1 MLLSRQYIPAVPT
14 RFGLTLSGVVV
25 VLMTPSL
32 TSSLAR
38 FAATLQYSDIPA
50 AGVAI
55 CRAAIIDGTGCML
68 AGSAEPAAR
77 IVRTFLA
84 DQSCAA
90 RASIIGCADRTS
102 PTGAAMANGT
112 SGHALDYDDVN
123 QPMIGHPTVTLL
135 PALFAAGEI
144 TNATGADIITAYVIG
159 LDAQARL
166 GRLINPGHF
175 AHGWHP
181 TSTLGP
187 LGAAIAAGRLLG
199 LDERQLRHALG
210 IAASG
215 AGGLRKN
222 FGSMVKPYHAGQAAE
237 RGLAAALL
245 AAGGL
250 DADPDVLDGPHGF
263 LQTFCGHAP
272 QGLDVE
278 SVRFG
283 VDQPLEIIRSGV
295 GLKLHACCG
304 CSHTALDVVLDLAA
318 EHGIDAADVD
328 QVECNVNAQAHD
340 ALVHHH
346 ATTGLQGKFSM
357 EYSVAVALLDGMTG
371 PRQFDDERARQ
382 ADVDA
387 LQRRVVMRIDPAIAV
402 RHGTFPSR
410 VVIRLRDGRLLTG
423 YSDKARGTDPA
434 LPLSE
439 AQVDAKFRGCASGTL
454 GARATEDALT
464 LLRDFERLA
473 NLQAL
478 MRAVTS
484 VA

>member
-1 MLLSRQYIPAVPT
+1 
-14 RFGLTLSGVVV
+14 
-25 VLMTPSL
+25 MTPSL
-32 TSSLAR
+32 TASLAR
-38 FAATLQYSDIPA
+38 FAATLQYRDIPE
-50 AGVAI
+50 AGVAR

-77 IVRTFLA
+77 IVRAFLT
-84 DQSCAA
+84 DQACTG
-90 RASIIGCADRTS
+90 RASIVGSADRTS

-123 QPMIGHPTVTLL
+123 QPMIGHPSVTLL
-135 PALFAAGEI
+135 PALFAAGEM
-144 TNATGADIITAYVIG
+144 TNATGAAIVTAYVIG
-159 LDAQARL
+159 LDAEARL

-187 LGAAIAAGRLLG
+187 LGAAIGAGRLLG
-199 LDERQLRHALG
+199 LDEHRLRHALG

-245 AAGGL
+245 AAKGF
-250 DADPDVLDGPHGF
+250 DADPDILDGPHGF
-263 LQTFCGHAP
+263 LQTFRGHAP
-272 QGLDVE
+272 EGLDAE

-283 VDQPLEIIRSGV
+283 VNEPLEIMRSGV

-328 QVECNVNAQAHD
+328 GVECSINVQAHD

-346 ATTGLQGKFSM
+346 AKTGLQGKFSM
-357 EYSVAVALLDGMTG
+357 EYSVAVALLDGATG
-371 PRQFDDERARQ
+371 PPQFADERARR

-387 LQRRVVMRIDPAIAV
+387 FQRRVLVRVDPGIPV

-423 YSDKARGTDPA
+423 YSDKARGTDPT
-434 LPLSE
+434 LPLSD
-439 AQVDAKFRGCASGTL
+439 AQVDAKFRGCATGTL
-454 GARATEDALT
+454 NARCTEDALM
-464 LLRDFERLA
+464 LLHDFERLP
-473 NLQAL
+473 NLEAL
-478 MRAVTS
+478 MQAVTGD
-484 VA
+484 A